1 MADIEEMKIDPARAA
16 ALASQ
21 IKGVSER
28 IAAVAKGRKVSL
40 LLLTLWIPTS

>member
-1 MADIEEMKIDPARAA
+1 MMTDVEEMKIDPTRAA

-28 IAAVAKGRKVSL
+28 IATVAKGRNVSV
-40 LLLTLWIPTS
+40 

>member
-1 MADIEEMKIDPARAA
+1 MADVEEMKIDPVRAS

-28 IAAVAKGRKVSL
+28 IAAVGKGRNVSRL
-40 LLLTLWIPTS
+40 IS